1 MTFVKLNNKPAEKNF
16 NSLMGDLWKGLPS
29 TINEEFNSLFHKES
43 VPVNIKQSKDA
54 YVLEVV
60 APGWEK
66 NDIKVSL
73 DNKILTISAEKKN
86 EGNDE
91 NDSYVRRE
99 YAHRSFKR
107 SFTVDEKIDAAN
119 IQAKYENGVLTLNL
133 PKMPEVKES
142 SKEISIQ

>member
-16 NSLMGDLWKGLPS
+16 NSLLEDLWKGIPS
-29 TINEEFNSLFHKES
+29 TINEEFNSLFHKGS
-43 VPVNIKQSKDA
+43 APVNIKQTKDA

-60 APGWEK
+60 APGWDK
-66 NDIKVSL
+66 IDFKVNL
-73 DNKILTISAEKKN
+73 ENNILTISAEKKN
-86 EGNDE
+86 EVNDE
-91 NDSYVRRE
+91 SDSYVRRE

-133 PKMPEVKES
+133 PKTPEVKAS